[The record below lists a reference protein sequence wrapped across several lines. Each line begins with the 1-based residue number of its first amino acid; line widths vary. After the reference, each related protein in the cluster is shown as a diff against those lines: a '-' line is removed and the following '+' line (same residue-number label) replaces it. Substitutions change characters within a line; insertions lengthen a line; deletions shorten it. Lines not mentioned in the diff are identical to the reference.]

1 MLIRVLFRY
10 KISERYL
17 RRYRRPR
24 QIERTHFFDEI
35 DGPCIVIG
43 NHTSPSDGLS
53 DGLLVLHPLPECIC
67 SGTHSFWTGKSNFL

>member
-17 RRYRRPR
+17 RRYCRPR

-43 NHTSPSDGLS
+43 NHTSLS
-53 DGLLVLHPLPECIC
+53 DGLLVLHALPERIC